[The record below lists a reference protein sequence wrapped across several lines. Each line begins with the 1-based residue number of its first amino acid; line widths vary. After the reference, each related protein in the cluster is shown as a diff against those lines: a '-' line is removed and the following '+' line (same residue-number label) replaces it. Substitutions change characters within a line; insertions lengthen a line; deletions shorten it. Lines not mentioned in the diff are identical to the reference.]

1 MIRWGR
7 GRGAARWG
15 LDRATRRSC
24 RALADQIAL
33 PTPFDLDEL
42 LKVISRRR
50 GHPVLAR
57 ASDAL
62 PDGITGRVW
71 FYEDC
76 DVIEYQ
82 ADTTDL
88 RQRHITFH
96 EVAHL
101 LLARDRDLEAAL
113 ACRGAVED
121 EHHDPAVEYLAECLM
136 LRSLRLDAALAA
148 RVPVPQAAAAL
159 AAQLDRCL
167 DRPRSL
173 P

>member
-1 MIRWGR
+1 MNRWGR
-7 GRGAARWG
+7 GATRWG

-24 RALADQIAL
+24 RALAEQL
-33 PTPFDLDEL
+33 PLPAPFDLDEL
-42 LKVISRRR
+42 LAMVSRRR
-50 GHPVLAR
+50 GHPVLAQ

-76 DVIEYQ
+76 DLIEYQ
-82 ADTTDL
+82 AGTTDL
-88 RQRHITFH
+88 RKRHITFH
-96 EVAHL
+96 EIAHL

-113 ACRGAVED
+113 ACRGDLED
-121 EHHDPAVEYLAECLM
+121 DHHDPAVEYLAECLM

-173 P
+173 E